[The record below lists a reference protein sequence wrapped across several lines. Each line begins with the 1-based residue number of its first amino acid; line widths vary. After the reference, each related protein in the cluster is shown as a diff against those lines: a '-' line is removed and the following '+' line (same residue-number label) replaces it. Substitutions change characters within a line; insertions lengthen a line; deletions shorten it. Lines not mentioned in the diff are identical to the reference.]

1 MPYDIIHKNS
11 TVTGTPPTASEIELG
26 EIAIQAA
33 DAELYI
39 KDTNDDLHKFLNETD
54 TTAAINTAI
63 TTATSFTQT
72 GSGAVSRTYQS
83 KLADVVSV
91 KDFDAAGDG
100 VTDDTTAIQNAAAA
114 ASTIYFPAGTYVL
127 TADFDA
133 TLLNKT
139 TFGPGQIKYGSLL
152 YPAERKVSQNYLWA
166 GQFNYWPM
174 GFAKAVSSVERVQI
188 PAGVTVARDDFDTGC
203 AIAKTEGLHTFDAL
217 LFQRVSGNS
226 STKYGVLTLNL
237 SEAESRPLVGNDVVL
252 QFHAYG
258 ASDFSGSGVTAQIL
272 YSVEQ
277 EQAIIGAEGRYSSG
291 SVTAATANFT
301 PAANPRLAPFWVAA
315 SIPSDATQVAVRLVI
330 PFSGT
335 AGAEDAV
342 TFENVTLC
350 VGNQPVNTVLVDAGA
365 VVNSG
370 RTRYQA
376 SYPYGVPRGAVTSQ
390 GNVIGIAHDTGGS
403 WSFAINVSFSPPML
417 GPPKFFFQ
425 HRFSG
430 TESRLWDEDASSS
443 INGLAYNLSPTGVNI
458 TNNGAT
464 VAGNRYSAN
473 WTAEVVF

>member
-1 MPYDIIHKNS
+1 MAYDIIHKNS
-11 TVTGTPPTASEIELG
+11 TVTGTPPTPSEIELG
-26 EIAIQAA
+26 EIAVQAA

-39 KDTNDDLHKFLNETD
+39 KDTSNDLHRFLNETD
-54 TTAAINTAI
+54 TVTAI
-63 TTATSFTQT
+63 DNAIIAANFTQT
-72 GSGAVSRTYQS
+72 GIGAVSRTYIS

-91 KDFDAAGDG
+91 KDFGATGDG
-100 VTDDTTAIQNAAAA
+100 TTDDTTAIENAVAA
-114 ASTIYFPAGTYVL
+114 ASTIYFPTGIYVL

-133 TLLNKT
+133 TLLNKN
-139 TFGPGQIKYGSLL
+139 TFGPGQIKYNNLL

-174 GFAKAVSSVERVQI
+174 GFAKVVSSVERVQI
-188 PAGVTVARDDFDTGC
+188 PAGVTVARNDLDTGC
-203 AIAKTEGLHTFDAL
+203 TISKTEGLHTYDAL
-217 LFQRVSGNS
+217 RIQRNAGNS
-226 STKYGVLTLNL
+226 SSKYGVLALNL

-258 ASDFSGSGVTAQIL
+258 ADNFSGSMITAQIL

-301 PAANPRLAPFWVAA
+301 PAANPRLAPFWITA
-315 SIPSDATQVAVRLVI
+315 SIPSDATQVAVRLTV

-335 AGAEDAV
+335 AGTEDAV

-350 VGNQPVNTVLVDAGA
+350 VGSQPVNTVLIDAGA

-370 RTRYQA
+370 RTRYQS
-376 SYPYGVPRGAVTSQ
+376 SYPYGVARGSSTSQ
-390 GNVIGIAHDTGGS
+390 GNVIGIAHDTGAS
-403 WSFAINVSFSPPML
+403 WSFAINVPFSPPML

-425 HRFSG
+425 HRFSS

-458 TNNGAT
+458 TNNGVT
-464 VAGNRYSAN
+464 VAGNRYSTN
-473 WTAEVVF
+473 WTAEVIF